1 VASTWIRCWATL
13 LEKIGASALLARRRN
28 ADAGL
33 DDDHPL
39 EGRGGVSAG
48 GSYGWG
54 LGHAT
59 LHNAIPF
66 SRLRRREGVSV
77 SSQQWDER
85 YSGDEL
91 VWTSTPNQ
99 FLVAGVDGL
108 PAGRAVDLAC
118 GEGRNSIWLAE
129 RGWQVTGVDFSP
141 VGLAKAKRLADLR
154 GVEVT
159 WVESAVENWTPPPD
173 GFDLVAV
180 LYLQLPQPSRSAAL
194 AVAASAVA
202 PGGTLLV
209 IAHDLD
215 NLTRGYGGP
224 PVPDVLYQVGDVT
237 EAAVD
242 AGLTVEQAEQA
253 VRVVDTDDGPREAI
267 DAVVSATRPL

>member
-1 VASTWIRCWATL
+1 V
-13 LEKIGASALLARRRN
+13 N
-28 ADAGL
+28 
-33 DDDHPL
+33 
-39 EGRGGVSAG
+39 
-48 GSYGWG
+48 
-54 LGHAT
+54 
-59 LHNAIPF
+59 
-66 SRLRRREGVSV
+66 
-77 SSQQWDER
+77 SQQWDER
-85 YSGDEL
+85 YSGEEL
-91 VWTSTPNQ
+91 VWASTPNQ

-141 VGLAKAKRLADLR
+141 VGLAKAKRFADLR

-159 WVESAVENWTPPPD
+159 WVESAVENWTPPLD

-180 LYLQLPQPSRSAAL
+180 LYLQLPQPARSVAL
-194 AVAASAVA
+194 AVATSALA

-209 IAHDLD
+209 IAHDLE

-224 PVPDVLYQVGDVT
+224 QVPDVLYQVSDVT
-237 EAAVD
+237 EPAVD
-242 AGLTVEQAEQA
+242 ARLTVEQAEQA

-267 DAVVSATRPL
+267 DAVVRAKRPV